1 MSDFVVAL
9 GLVFAI
15 EGIVFAA
22 FPAMAKRAMLS
33 VIETPEG
40 ALRLVG
46 IASALLGVALV
57 WLVRG

>member
-1 MSDFVVAL
+1 MSDFVVAI

-22 FPAMAKRAMLS
+22 FPATAKRAMAS
-33 VIETPEG
+33 VLETPEN

-46 IASALLGVALV
+46 ILSALLGVVLV